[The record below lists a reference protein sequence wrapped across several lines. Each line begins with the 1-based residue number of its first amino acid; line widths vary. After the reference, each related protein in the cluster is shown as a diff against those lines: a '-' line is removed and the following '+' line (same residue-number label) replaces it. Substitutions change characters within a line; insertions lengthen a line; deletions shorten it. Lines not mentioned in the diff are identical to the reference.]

1 MFTKWHDHFSWCQQ
15 WLFSTALCA
24 SLMIT
29 LCGQSRGKSVTK
41 SVISNLRPK
50 KKKVFKLSPGASCF
64 LLPFCSLVQEILV
77 TMIFSGPN
85 TFYQLDLCKYTPS
98 SSEDRGDES
107 ITEKVS
113 QICTGF
119 VIVVLILSTQLL
131 LRSTLQLWRRP
142 STRCPI
148 SFIAS
153 STVSLWANHPQQHQP
168 TLAEALASSLL
179 CVHHS
184 GFASLSQYAAPFLPS
199 SQPAED
205 KTSALFL
212 LTL

>member
-1 MFTKWHDHFSWCQQ
+1 MSAMVIFHG
-15 WLFSTALCA
+15 
-24 SLMIT
+24 T
-29 LCGQSRGKSVTK
+29 LCQPNDYFVRPEQRE
-41 SVISNLRPK
+41 ICNEIRNLQPQTEK

-148 SFIAS
+148 SSIAS
-153 STVSLWANHPQQHQP
+153 STISL
-168 TLAEALASSLL
+168 
-179 CVHHS
+179 
-184 GFASLSQYAAPFLPS
+184 
-199 SQPAED
+199 
-205 KTSALFL
+205 
-212 LTL
+212 